1 MFCSRFLGLT
11 VALLSVVTTPAAT
24 LVWNGGGADDNWSSA
39 LNWTGVSFTVG
50 DTLQFGGSTRLAPVN
65 DLAVDTLVGGLEF
78 TNNTFA
84 STSAFTLTGNR
95 ITLGGNIT
103 TTAVSGGTFN
113 ATINDQINL
122 DLLLNATRTI
132 TVGNNADK
140 THNLTI
146 NGVISDGGGAFG
158 LNMAGGA
165 RLTLANANTYTGTTT
180 LGGTAI
186 AVLNHA
192 TALPGGIGTSGGVSG
207 LTFAGGMLGL
217 GTGDFTRGL
226 GTGVDQVQWT
236 GNGGF
241 AAFGADRVVNLG
253 GSGATVTW
261 AAGSFVPNNSV
272 LFFGY
277 GNGSDTQDSTHTLI
291 FQNPIDLNGG
301 TRTITVNDGNG
312 NATTALID
320 ATISGGIVNGT
331 GTGALTKNG
340 GGTLNLT
347 AASTYTGQTHANAG
361 VLLLNHV
368 NALPGGVA
376 TSGGTSNLRI
386 SGNGVVGLGT
396 GDFTRGLGTG
406 VDQVQWTGAGGFAAF
421 NADRVVNLGGAGAT
435 VTWAT
440 GSFVPNGSVFYLG
453 ANSATHTVDFQNP
466 IDLGSAVRTIEINN
480 AAAVALDAIISGPI
494 SGSGGLTK
502 NGDGTLLLQ
511 SATSSYTGQTN
522 LAVNVT
528 RVTKLADFGQPS
540 SIGAG
545 TAGVPVTMSTQ
556 FRVGTLEYVG
566 TGDSTNRTFAI
577 GNTTA
582 THTNGGVIQNN
593 GSGPLTFTA
602 TNFNDAIAGITVG
615 RTLTLGGTNTGL
627 NTISGIIQNTNGL
640 TAVLGVTKAD
650 AGTWVL
656 AGANT
661 YSGTTTVSGG
671 ALHLNNASA
680 IGTGPLTLN
689 SGGTIDNSS
698 GTAITLSTANVTTI
712 SGNFTFGGTNDLSLA
727 NGTTNVTGTRTVT
740 LSGTAGRTLTFGAMT
755 INNAGG
761 NTTLTVNDATSAG
774 NKLVITSLVLAD
786 ANQARSQTINGS
798 AQVEITG
805 AVQDGP
811 GTGADAITYAGDG
824 TLKLSGSN
832 TYTGSTTLNNA
843 AGTLTLAGSSTTSSV
858 TLTAGRL
865 NVNHAAALGTGTL
878 TLTAGTLDNTS
889 GSALTLT
896 TNNPVTMGSA
906 VTFGGSNNLNLGT
919 GAVAFGTS
927 DRVITLDGESTLT
940 MGTGSFNSAATRT
953 LQVNQ
958 GRGTDGRLVLSA
970 FDLNVN
976 ADTAGRTRNLSGT
989 GQLAITGPIVN
1000 GNAFNNGITKNGAGT
1015 LTLSGANTFGGSI
1028 IANAGTV
1035 ILDYATNDPLPA
1047 SGPITFNGVNI
1058 IVRGNTG
1065 TPTTDTT
1072 GALTMINSS
1081 RSTLRIENNAVITT
1095 SFGASGTVNPLL
1107 LDLTDGGTL
1116 TTAAALTTTSSSTN
1130 VALVNGVV
1138 MMGQRA
1144 NLYVQDTS
1152 GIGFATQDGSNN
1164 LVRYTAANSLNGNT
1178 GGATTNT
1185 SHYSLSADL
1194 TRSATLSFSTLAI
1207 DTSSGPV
1214 TLNMGTFNLSP
1225 SGNGRSILV
1234 TGTNNATIT
1243 SSTGVFTSGQSY
1255 NIANYG
1261 TGTTTMAV
1269 GSAGVAIVKN
1279 GPGLVD
1285 YTSTASPGDVYV
1297 TQGALRFSTAMNY
1310 NTNVLRIFG
1319 DGVFEIGADL
1329 NDTADGDFTRASG
1342 TAAGQVAIIGNGGF
1356 SAHGADRVVAIGG
1369 VAAPAALTWGGSN
1382 FLAANTTDNEYVFKL
1397 GSTTSTHT
1405 LEFRNAIALGTRH
1418 RVLDVANGTSTTN
1431 VDARLTGVLSGTGT
1445 LAKTG
1450 AGTLELTGANT
1461 YSGGTLLREGRL
1473 LISNDGTS
1481 SATGTGYVWTT
1492 ENTVLGG
1499 SGTIAPTGTSE
1510 ITIGGSVAPG
1520 TPGTNDGA
1528 GKLVFTPV
1536 TQNATFT
1543 ATSTADFQ
1551 LRTNGAHGLSV
1562 LFNPDGTLGSVSGA
1576 SSDGGNDRLV
1586 FNGGSTTSKLD
1597 FTALAAGN
1605 FNITLV
1611 PGYTPQAGDVFDL
1624 LDWSNLNGAGHSSA
1638 IAGLSLSQLDLPS
1651 LAGFDPL
1658 LTWDTSFWTSQGV
1671 LAIYSGVP
1679 EPSRAMLLLIGA
1691 VFLQNRR
1698 VRRR

>member
-1 MFCSRFLGLT
+1 MHTKLLPSLAFVLLMPLASRGA
-11 VALLSVVTTPAAT
+11 V

-39 LNWTGVSFTVG
+39 LNWTGMGFTAG
-50 DTLQFGGSTRLAPVN
+50 DTLQFGGSTRLTPVN
-65 DLAVDTLVGGLEF
+65 NLAADTVVGGLEF

-84 STSAFTLTGNR
+84 STSAFTLSGNR

-103 TTAVSGGTFN
+103 TTAIAGGTFN
-113 ATINDQINL
+113 VTINDQINF
-122 DLLLNATRTI
+122 DLLLDATRTI

-146 NGVISDGGGAFG
+146 NGVISDGGGGFG
-158 LNMAGGA
+158 LSVAGGA
-165 RLTLANANTYTGTTT
+165 RLTLAAANTYTGTTT

-186 AVLNHA
+186 TVLNHA

-207 LTFAGGMLGL
+207 LTLAGGMIGL
-217 GTGDFTRGL
+217 GAGDFTRGL
-226 GTGVDQVQWT
+226 GTGADQVQWT

-261 AAGSFVPNNSV
+261 AAGSFVPNGSA
-272 LFFGY
+272 LLFGY
-277 GNGSDTQDSTHTLI
+277 GNGSDTQDATHTLD

-312 NATTALID
+312 NLTAALID
-320 ATISGGIVNGT
+320 ATLSGGIVSGT

-347 AASTYTGQTHANAG
+347 AAGTYTGQTFVNGG
-361 VLLLNHV
+361 VLVLNHA

-376 TSGGTSNLRI
+376 TTGGTSNLRFG
-386 SGNGVVGLGT
+386 GNGIAGLGT
-396 GDFTRGLGTG
+396 GDFTRALGTG
-406 VDQVQWTGAGGFAAF
+406 VDQVQWTGSGGFAAF

-440 GSFVPNGSVFYLG
+440 GSFVPNGSTFYLG

-466 IDLGSAVRTIEINN
+466 IDLGSANRTIDINN
-480 AAAVALDAIISGPI
+480 SAAAALDAIISGSI

-511 SATSSYTGQTN
+511 STASSYTGQTN

-540 SIGAG
+540 SLGAG
-545 TAGVPVTMSTQ
+545 TAGVPITMASA
-556 FRVGTLEYVG
+556 FRPGILEYVG
-566 TGDSTNRTFAI
+566 AGDSTNRTFAF

-582 THTNGGVIQNN
+582 TVTNSGTIQNN
-593 GSGPLTFTA
+593 GSGPLVFTA
-602 TNFNDAIAGITVG
+602 ANFNDAVAGITVG
-615 RTLTLGGTNTGL
+615 RTLTLGGSNTGL
-627 NTISGIIQNTNGL
+627 NTIQGIIQNTNGV
-640 TAVLGVTKAD
+640 TGVLGVTKAD

-661 YSGTTTVSGG
+661 YSGTTTVSAG

-680 IGTGPLTLN
+680 IGTGPMTLN
-689 SGGTIDNSS
+689 TGGTIDNSS
-698 GTAITLSTANVTTI
+698 GGLITLSTANVTTI

-727 NGTTNVTGTRTVT
+727 NGTTNLTGTRTLT
-740 LSGTAGRTLTFGAMT
+740 LGGTAGRTLTLGAMT

-761 NTTLTVNDATSAG
+761 NTTLTVNDSTNAG
-774 NKLVITSLVLAD
+774 NKLVISSLVLAD
-786 ANQARSQTINGS
+786 SNQARSQTISGS
-798 AQVEITG
+798 ASVEITG
-805 AVQDGP
+805 TVQDGP
-811 GTGADAITYAGDG
+811 GTGADALTYAGNG

-832 TYTGSTTLNNA
+832 TYTGSTTMNNA
-843 AGTLTLAGSSTTSSV
+843 AGTLTLAGSSTTSAV

-865 NVNHAAALGTGTL
+865 NVNHASALGAGTL
-878 TLTAGTLDNTS
+878 TLTTGTLDNTS
-889 GSALTLT
+889 GAALTLT
-896 TNNPVTMGSA
+896 TNNPVTLGTF
-906 VTFGGSNNLNLGT
+906 TFGGSNDLNLGT
-919 GAVAFGTS
+919 GSVTMGTS
-927 DRVITLDGESTLT
+927 DRVINIDGESTLT
-940 MGTGSFNSAATRT
+940 MGTVSSNSAATRI

-958 GRGTDGRLVLSA
+958 GRGTAGKLVLSA
-970 FDLNVN
+970 FDLNVS
-976 ADTAGRTRNLSGT
+976 ADTAGRTRNLTGT
-989 GQLAITGPIVN
+989 GQIVITGVVAN

-1028 IANAGTV
+1028 IGNAGTV

-1047 SGPITFNGVNI
+1047 SGPLTFNGINLI
-1058 IVRGNTG
+1058 IRGNTG
-1065 TPTTDTT
+1065 TPTADST
-1072 GALTMINSS
+1072 GTLTMTNSS
-1081 RSTLRIENNAVITT
+1081 RSTLRIENNAVLTT
-1095 SFGASGTVNPLL
+1095 TFGAVGTVNPLL
-1107 LDLTDGGTL
+1107 LDVTDGGTL
-1116 TTAAALTTTSSSTN
+1116 ATAAALTTTSTSTN

-1144 NLYVQDTS
+1144 NLYVQDGT

-1164 LVRYTAANSLNGNT
+1164 LVRYTAATSLNGNT

-1185 SHYSLSADL
+1185 THYNLSADL
-1194 TRSATLSFSTLAI
+1194 TRSATLNFSSIAI
-1207 DTSSGPV
+1207 DTSANPV
-1214 TLNMGTFNLSP
+1214 TLDMGTFNLSS

-1234 TGTNNATIT
+1234 TGSNNATIT

-1269 GSAGVAIVKN
+1269 GSTNVAIVKN
-1279 GPGLVD
+1279 GPGLVN
-1285 YTSTASPGDVYV
+1285 YTSSALPGDVYV
-1297 TQGALRFSTAMNY
+1297 TQGALRFSSAMNY
-1310 NTNVLRIFG
+1310 TTGVLRVFG
-1319 DGVFEIGADL
+1319 DGVLEIGADL

-1342 TAAGQVAIIGNGGF
+1342 AAAGQVAIIGNGGF

-1369 VAAPAALTWGGSN
+1369 TAAPTALTWGGSN

-1397 GSTTSTHT
+1397 GSSTSTHT

-1418 RVLDVANGTSTTN
+1418 RVVDVADGTSATN

-1450 AGTLELTGANT
+1450 TGTLELTGANT

-1473 LISNDGTS
+1473 VISNDGS
-1481 SATGTGYVWTT
+1481 ISATGTGYVWTT
-1492 ENTVLGG
+1492 QSTILGG
-1499 SGTIAPTGTSE
+1499 SGAIAPTGTGE

-1520 TPGTNDGA
+1520 TPATNDGA
-1528 GKLVFTPV
+1528 GTLIFTPA
-1536 TQNATFT
+1536 TRNATFT
-1543 ATSTADFQ
+1543 STSTADFQ
-1551 LRTNGAHGLSV
+1551 LRTNGTHGLTA
-1562 LFNPDGTLGSVSGA
+1562 LFNPDGTLASVTGTST
-1576 SSDGGNDRLV
+1576 DGGNDRLV

-1597 FTALAAGN
+1597 LSALASGN
-1605 FNITLV
+1605 FNLTFLA
-1611 PGYTPQAGDVFDL
+1611 GYTPQAGDVFDL
-1624 LDWSNLNGAGHSSA
+1624 LDWGNTNGAGHSSA
-1638 IAGLSLSQLDLPS
+1638 ITGLTIGQLDLPS
-1651 LAGFDPL
+1651 LTGFDPL
-1658 LTWDTSFWTSQGV
+1658 LTWDTGLWASQGV
-1671 LAIYSGVP
+1671 LGIYSGVP
-1679 EPSRAMLLLIGA
+1679 EPSRMLLFAMGGLA
-1691 VFLQNRR
+1691 WL
-1698 VRRR
+1698 RRRSRD